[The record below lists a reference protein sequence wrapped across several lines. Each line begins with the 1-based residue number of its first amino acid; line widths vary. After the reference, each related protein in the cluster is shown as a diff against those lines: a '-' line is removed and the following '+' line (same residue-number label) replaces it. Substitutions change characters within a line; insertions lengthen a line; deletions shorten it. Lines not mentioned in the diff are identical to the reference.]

1 MRLEIS
7 FVIQITMESKDSGSN
22 QLLPNQKIIRIGT
35 RESALAMAQTEEVV
49 ERLKHDY
56 PDSTFKVGTTRSIE
70 TEIL

>member
-7 FVIQITMESKDSGSN
+7 FVIQITMASKVSGSN
-22 QLLPNQKIIRIGT
+22 QLPSNQKIIRIGT

-56 PDSTFKVGTTRSIE
+56 PDATFKVGTTRSIE